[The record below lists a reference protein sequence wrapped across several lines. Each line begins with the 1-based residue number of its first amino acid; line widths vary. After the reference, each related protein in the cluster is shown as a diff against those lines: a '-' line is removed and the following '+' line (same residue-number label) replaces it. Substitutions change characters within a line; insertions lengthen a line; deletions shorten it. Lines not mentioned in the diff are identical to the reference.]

1 MEKYFNQL
9 QNHYFEAGFL
19 GFLFTTSCILIIAII
34 VSKLLK
40 KVILHGGKK
49 ETSLMIRIKNIIVY
63 GFAFYAILMQ
73 IKPLQRLGV
82 TLLASGGALTVV
94 FGLAA
99 QEALSNFVSGIII
112 MMFKPFKIGDLIK
125 INNSEYTGIVY
136 DISVRHT
143 VIETFEK
150 TKIIIPNAEMN
161 KAVLENVSQTGCK
174 GNYLDVYINYQTDI
188 DLAMDIIN
196 EEVKNH
202 QYFKDVRSS
211 QDIENHEPL
220 VTTRLIEFK
229 ESTLHLRTT
238 VFSDDN
244 ATGFAMLSDL
254 RIAIKKHFDQAG
266 IVAPYPQVVINE
278 KQVQK

>member
-1 MEKYFNQL
+1 NQL

>member
-19 GFLFTTSCILIIAII
+19 GFLFTTSCILIIAIV

-49 ETSLMIRIKNIIVY
+49 ETSFMIRIKNIIVY
-63 GFAFYAILMQ
+63 GFAFYAIIMQ

-136 DISVRHT
+136 DISMRHT

-196 EEVKNH
+196 QEVQNH
-202 QYFKDVRSS
+202 QSFKDVRSS
-211 QDIENHEPL
+211 QDIENHVPL